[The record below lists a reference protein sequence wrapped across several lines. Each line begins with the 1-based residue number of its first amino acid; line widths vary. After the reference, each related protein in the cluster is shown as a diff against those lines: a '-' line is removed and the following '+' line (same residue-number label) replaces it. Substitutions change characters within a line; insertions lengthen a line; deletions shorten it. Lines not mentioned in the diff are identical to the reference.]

1 MLSIS
6 GEFQTEVG
14 LHVSILI
21 WPHTYIFWNVSQLV
35 FKVSL
40 AFNIPPL
47 RNMKEWAKRLS
58 SHKDTSV
65 SLLLE
70 TTLGHTPAKRAAL
83 VLFGRTFCKRKAIE
97 LSYECQK
104 SNQGWEQSKN
114 NNAQVHLVC
123 QLCPF
128 LDQEDL
134 QAVSHASISDEATL
148 ESSGTVFLNHS
159 NFKTSGVDFNS
170 QSALRLRNT
179 VMEVI
184 AGSKCSSASSNR
196 HFCCANVSR
205 LCHEC
210 NSRCWYL
217 PLKAYMA

>member
-1 MLSIS
+1 
-6 GEFQTEVG
+6 
-14 LHVSILI
+14 
-21 WPHTYIFWNVSQLV
+21 
-35 FKVSL
+35 
-40 AFNIPPL
+40 
-47 RNMKEWAKRLS
+47 MKEWAKRLS

-83 VLFGRTFCKRKAIE
+83 VLFGRMFCKRKAIE

-104 SNQGWEQSKN
+104 SNQGWEQSKTN
-114 NNAQVHLVC
+114 YAQVHLVC

-134 QAVSHASISDEATL
+134 QVVSHASISDEATFQDHL
-148 ESSGTVFLNHS
+148 EQCFSTTATLRHLEWTSVLNP
-159 NFKTSGVDFNS
+159 
-170 QSALRLRNT
+170 ALRSWNT

-184 AGSKCSSASSNR
+184 AGSKCSSVSSNR
-196 HFCCANVSR
+196 HFCYANVSR

-210 NSRCWYL
+210 NSRCWWYL
-217 PLKAYMA
+217 PLKAYVA